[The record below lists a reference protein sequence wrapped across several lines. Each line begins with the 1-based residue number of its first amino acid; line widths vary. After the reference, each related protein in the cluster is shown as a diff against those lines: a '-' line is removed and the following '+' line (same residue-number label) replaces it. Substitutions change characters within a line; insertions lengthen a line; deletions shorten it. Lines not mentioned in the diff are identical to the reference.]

1 MSAKEHSI
9 DNYSDSERL
18 LSKGNIKSYLLTLF
32 GMVGIIA
39 LYYLLAGESA
49 GIGPTGGRPAG
60 RQPPGGQPITGGQP
74 IGGLPGQS
82 PITGTGL
89 MTMGT
94 WPLWGTLVFPS
105 LSEIA
110 IAMGILVAFGSA
122 VGYVYKKR
130 GARPSIYLIV
140 IVGILF
146 IIATNLIHGWQT
158 GIEQTIGASSEIFT
172 DVLNINSF
180 VDFIGNF
187 QALQPTLS
195 LHAQT
200 QPPGAVLAIYFLY
213 LILGNPSLIAIGLS
227 IIAGIG
233 SAFFLRGIVR
243 RLFDEDSARYAVF
256 LYLILPAVQVYYLAN
271 IYALV
276 ATLVLGVLYFYLYP
290 DRRISAVGTAVSLFL
305 LTFITFLSAFMV
317 FFLFIYEIL
326 NANSET
332 KASGTIRRLRATIQH
347 IKYPLFL
354 SLCVAAVYGLLYVT
368 LGFNYLGAFFYA
380 SYLEN
385 PNGFMLLASPV
396 QYISSRAQN
405 VLDIVFFFG
414 PVLSVLAFR
423 GFGLLREGAAENF
436 ASSKKYNLVL
446 AALIALSLLF
456 LAGAPK
462 KGETARIC
470 MFFLPFLLIPVLTYI
485 RKTRMSNR
493 DKIILLLLV
502 FGQAVFLQLIGFW
515 LW

>member
-1 MSAKEHSI
+1 MTANEQSM
-9 DNYSDSERL
+9 DNYSSSDRL
-18 LSKGNIKSYLLTLF
+18 LSRNNIKAYLLTLF
-32 GMVGIIA
+32 GFAIIIA
-39 LYYLLAGESA
+39 LYYLLAGQTV
-49 GIGPTGGRPAG
+49 GMGPPGGQQAG
-60 RQPPGGQPITGGQP
+60 RQPPGGLPVGGLP

-94 WPLWGTLVFPS
+94 WPLWGTLVLPS
-105 LSEIA
+105 LLELA
-110 IAMGILVAFGSA
+110 IGIGILVAFGLTI
-122 VGYVYKKR
+122 GYVYRKR
-130 GARPSIYLIV
+130 GSRPSIFLIV
-140 IVGILF
+140 IVGILL

-158 GIEQTIGASSEIFT
+158 GIEQTIGAASEIFS
-172 DVLNINSF
+172 DAVNVNSF
-180 VDFIGNF
+180 VDFIANF
-187 QALQPTLS
+187 EALQPTLS

-213 LILGNPSLIAIGLS
+213 LIFSDPSLIAIGLS

-233 SAFFLRGIVR
+233 SAFFLRGIVK

-276 ATLVLGVLYFYLYP
+276 ATLVLGVLYFYLHP

-305 LTFITFLSAFMV
+305 LTFITFLSAFMIL
-317 FFLFIYEIL
+317 FLFIYEML

-332 KASGTIRRLRATIQH
+332 KTSGTIQRVRAIIQSV
-347 IKYPLFL
+347 KYPLFL
-354 SLCVAAVYGLLYVT
+354 SLVVVAVYGVLYAT
-368 LGFNYLGAFFYA
+368 LGFNYLNAFFYA

-385 PNGFMLLASPV
+385 PSGFMLLANPA
-396 QYISSRAQN
+396 QYIATRAQN
-405 VLDIVFFFG
+405 VMDIVIFFG
-414 PVLSVLAFR
+414 PVLSVLAFK
-423 GFGLLREGAAENF
+423 GLGMLRENAAEDLD
-436 ASSKKYNLVL
+436 SSKKYNLVL
-446 AALIALSLLF
+446 AALIALGLLF

-470 MFFLPFLLIPVLTYI
+470 MFFLPFLLIPVITYI

-493 DKIILLLLV
+493 DKAVLLLIV
-502 FGQAVFLQLIGFW
+502 FGQAVLLQLIGFW